1 MAKSRDLIVNL
12 LEFKKELFLQV
23 VLLASPFLSPSG
35 AGILYY

>member
-23 VLLASPFLSPSG
+23 VLLANPLLSPSG
-35 AGILYY
+35 AGILY